1 MPVEES
7 MAVSGKV
14 HGIKSSKEYQSVGK
28 CRACAE
34 TKSVVVAFT
43 LGIIKATCSTCTS
56 IRGRP
61 AKEGA
66 VSQAKG
72 WAFAATV
79 VPLPRIW
86 RTRSWPYSP

>member
-1 MPVEES
+1 MG
-7 MAVSGKV
+7 AVSGKI
-14 HGIKSSKEYQSVGK
+14 HAISKSAKYRSVEK
-28 CRACAE
+28 CCAYAE
-34 TKSVVVAFT
+34 TKPVVVAFT
-43 LGIIKATCSTCTS
+43 LGIIKGTCSTCTS
-56 IRGRP
+56 IRSRLG
-61 AKEGA
+61 KEGA

>member
-43 LGIIKATCSTCTS
+43 VDINKATCSIYTS
-56 IRGRP
+56 IIGRP

-66 VSQAKG
+66 VSQVKG
-72 WAFAATV
+72 
-79 VPLPRIW
+79 
-86 RTRSWPYSP
+86 